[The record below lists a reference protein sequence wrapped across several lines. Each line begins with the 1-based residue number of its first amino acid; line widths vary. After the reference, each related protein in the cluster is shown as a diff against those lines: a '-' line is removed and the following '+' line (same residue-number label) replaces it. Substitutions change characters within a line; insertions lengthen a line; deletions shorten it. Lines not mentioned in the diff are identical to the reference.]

1 MCNEGKKDELIKNHF
16 DVFYSEISNEDF
28 SIPYEEKLK
37 KYIIKNKIN
46 HIKFFEIEDKFFEN
60 RMKVFSEIN
69 NLEIT
74 FFKSPMFLE
83 SREDFEKYANDKNSL
98 SHANFYKNIRKKLNI
113 LIDENQSPIGGKWS
127 FDEENRKK
135 FQKISSYLKNFKIQ
149 NLSILK
155 KFQILLVLIFLIIQ
169 GNYLKY
175 GCH

>member
-74 FFKSPMFLE
+74 FFRSPMFLE

-149 NLSILK
+149 NLSI
-155 KFQILLVLIFLIIQ
+155 
-169 GNYLKY
+169 
-175 GCH
+175 